1 MTSGVSVVAPED
13 EAPSKPLAGRKELIA
28 VLAMAV
34 AARAVF
40 WFKRPP
46 DMGIFLEPWFKHILH
61 YGPIQAFAHPFS
73 NYEPAYLYL
82 LAIGSLAYG
91 PLSIMTIIKI
101 ISVLGTIF
109 LTFALANLLNAAG
122 VEKRGALLLLMLPS
136 VVINDALLAQCDALW
151 AGCTLFG
158 LAAMIRGRTLRA
170 MLWCGLAI
178 SFKAQAAFMA
188 PVIVGAMI
196 GRRAPFWQWLVPA
209 LVFLATLVPPF
220 LLGWPLVKLL
230 TVYHGQASLDQ
241 IAGRLSNPWMLGTI
255 FAEHPSRQWFMVG
268 YAAAGA
274 AAVTIAALAA
284 RGARDARL
292 LILLGALAGTAL
304 PFFLPKM
311 LERYYFLG
319 DVMTL
324 ALALSLNNRKASIAV
339 RAVQL
344 ASILAHMTYLY
355 FFDHPY
361 PALAGAV
368 CAGVGIF
375 VMCQLAAP
383 AFNGLMADLKAAYAK
398 RRAAFA
404 VRASGSSSTQLQ

>member
-1 MTSGVSVVAPED
+1 
-13 EAPSKPLAGRKELIA
+13 
-28 VLAMAV
+28 
-34 AARAVF
+34 
-40 WFKRPP
+40 
-46 DMGIFLEPWFKHILH
+46 
-61 YGPIQAFAHPFS
+61 
-73 NYEPAYLYL
+73 
-82 LAIGSLAYG
+82 
-91 PLSIMTIIKI
+91 MTIIKI
-101 ISVLGTIF
+101 ISVLGTVF

-151 AGCTLFG
+151 AGCCLFG
-158 LAAMIRGRTLRA
+158 LAAIIRGRTLRA

-188 PVIVGAMI
+188 PVIIGAMI
-196 GRRAPFWQWLVPA
+196 GRRAPWWQWLVPS

-220 LLGWPLVKLL
+220 LLGWPLIKLL

-255 FAEHPSRQWFMVG
+255 FAEQASRQWFMVG

-274 AAVTIAALAA
+274 TAVTIAALAA

-292 LILLGALAGTAL
+292 LILLAALAGTAL

-383 AFNGLMADLKAAYAK
+383 AFNGLMADVKATYAK